1 MRIPDGTM
9 ILCKHDRIG
18 CSQMKNLSFLRLT
31 EKLRANI
38 QTLQG
43 VGFGGTV
50 NSQNMVLSGVFYS
63 ETVGS
68 VVGSV
73 RGV

>member
-1 MRIPDGTM
+1 
-9 ILCKHDRIG
+9 
-18 CSQMKNLSFLRLT
+18 MKKLSFLRLT
-31 EKLRANI
+31 EKIRADI
-38 QTLQG
+38 ETLQG
-43 VGFGGTV
+43 SGFSGTV